1 MNQLSNEQQ
10 LFIDYALA
18 GHNIL
23 VEACIGSGK
32 TTAIQAL
39 CNRLAGKRVPAG
51 AGNLSVRTGGGCDPL
66 AVPAVCQ
73 L

>member
-1 MNQLSNEQQ
+1 MEYEKLSDEQK
-10 LFIDYALA
+10 LFIRYGTA

-39 CNRLAGKRVPAG
+39 CNAIRGKNIQIGRAHV
-51 AGNLSVRTGGGCDPL
+51 
-66 AVPAVCQ
+66 
-73 L
+73 

>member
-1 MNQLSNEQQ
+1 MDFEKLSDEQK
-10 LFIDYALA
+10 LFIKYGTA

-39 CNRLAGKRVPAG
+39 CNEIRAKIFC
-51 AGNLSVRTGGGCDPL
+51 T
-66 AVPAVCQ
+66 
-73 L
+73 